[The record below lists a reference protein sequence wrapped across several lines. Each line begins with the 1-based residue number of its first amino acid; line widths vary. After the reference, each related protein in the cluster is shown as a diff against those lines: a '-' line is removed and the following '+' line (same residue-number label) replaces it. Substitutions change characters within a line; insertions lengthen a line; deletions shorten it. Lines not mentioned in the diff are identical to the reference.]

1 MDRQSVE
8 VLVHREPSG
17 YWAEAKGLEGCFAS
31 GVTLDELVE
40 ALHESIAMYVGQE
53 EEVDRILVR
62 VSGLTLEIE
71 PDLRASSEPPARP
84 GTRRTRDSHSDDWPS
99 R

>member
-1 MDRQSVE
+1 MGGGER
-8 VLVHREPSG
+8 
-17 YWAEAKGLEGCFAS
+17 LEGCFAS

-40 ALHESIAMYVGQE
+40 VLHESIAMYVGQE

-84 GTRRTRDSHSDDWPS
+84 GTRRLRDPHRGDWPS

>member
-1 MDRQSVE
+1 M
-8 VLVHREPSG
+8 HREPSG

-53 EEVDRILVR
+53 EEVDRILVG

-84 GTRRTRDSHSDDWPS
+84 GTRRMRDSHRDDWPS

>member
-1 MDRQSVE
+1 VDRQSVE

-31 GVTLDELVE
+31 GVTLMSWLRRCTSPSRCTS
-40 ALHESIAMYVGQE
+40 ARR

-84 GTRRTRDSHSDDWPS
+84 GTRRMRDSHRDDWPS